1 MGFNFPNSPT
11 EGAQFTPVPGGIT
24 YVWDGTV
31 WKISGVSGPA
41 MGLYVGDNPPPA
53 PITPNQM
60 WLESDTGRLFVY
72 YGDPDSSQ
80 WIQVSASPQ
89 TVVPLISMD
98 FVQGLT
104 MVPNGTT
111 AVDVAKGTAFG
122 NSQFVTVNAITAK
135 SLASTFGIGSN
146 AGGLDTGVKQASKT
160 YFTHAIRRQSDGLGD
175 ILFSLSPTA
184 PTLPSGWDL
193 IQRTA
198 AIKTDS
204 SGNIVAFTQSANRMT
219 ILAVTEF
226 SSSTGQTVILRT
238 LASVPLGIVVRA
250 NLGGLINVGSSV
262 ASTFQLYGY
271 HAWKTQAWGADLYV
285 YMTCAANIAVNSGRT
300 NAEVETN
307 TAGQVQMGAGLPQ
320 GSGNGSIACFGW
332 DDFTVPRIGA

>member
-1 MGFNFPNSPT
+1 MGFNFPNTPT
-11 EGAQFTPVPGGIT
+11 VGAQFTPVPGGIT

-98 FVQGLT
+98 FVQGMT

-111 AVDVAKGTAFG
+111 AVDIAKGIAFG

-146 AGGLDTGVKQASKT
+146 AGGLDTGVKQVSKT

-175 ILFSLSPTA
+175 VLFSLSPSA

-204 SGNIVAFTQSANRMT
+204 SGNIINFIQTANRMT
-219 ILAVTEF
+219 VTSILELNTSAGLTTALRVM
-226 SSSTGQTVILRT
+226 SIL
-238 LASVPLGIVVRA
+238 PLGILTRA
-250 NLGGLINVGSSV
+250 RLSGACNASASS
-262 ASTFQLYGY
+262 TIQLFVYGY
-271 HAWKTQAWGADLYV
+271 AKTSGMGTDLYAYV
-285 YMTCAANIAVNSGRT
+285 TTTASGFNYGQIGPVDVEANT
-300 NAEVETN
+300 L
-307 TAGQVQMGAGLPQ
+307 GQVQVGVGIPG
-320 GSGNGSIACFGW
+320 GSGVAYVYSYGW
-332 DDFTVPRIGA
+332 EDYTVPRIGA

>member
-111 AVDVAKGTAFG
+111 AVDIKAGTAFG

-146 AGGLDTGVKQASKT
+146 AGGLDTGVKQVSKT

-198 AIKTDS
+198 AIRTDS
-204 SGNIVAFTQSANRMT
+204 SGNIVPFLQVGNAMDISQ
-219 ILAVTEF
+219 VTEL
-226 SSSTGQTVILRT
+226 STTAGIATALRVI
-238 LASVPLGIVVRA
+238 ASAPLGIITKLRMGGVPNIGA
-250 NLGGLINVGSSV
+250 NSTVQIFVYSALKGGTALG
-262 ASTFQLYGY
+262 T
-271 HAWKTQAWGADLYV
+271 DLYC
-285 YMTCAANIAVNSGRT
+285 YMATAGGAAANYGTIYAD
-300 NAEVETN
+300 VECN
-307 TAGQVQMGAGLPQ
+307 TAGQLMVGVGIPTGTGTANLL
-320 GSGNGSIACFGW
+320 CYGW